1 MTAKQALMSW
11 TQKVLR
17 NLLVIFAVAIGAR
30 VASGFLEPLL
40 PWLCIAVA
48 VVTVFWV
55 LGRWRQ
61 R

>member
-1 MTAKQALMSW
+1 MSW